1 MTISSADIETQEIF
15 LRLAPDDDACLSVP
29 DGDDR
34 GRRAWL

>member
-15 LRLAPDDDACLSVP
+15 LRLAPDDHARLAVP

-34 GRRAWL
+34 GRSAWL